1 MSRRPAIERLYAE
14 LSEEPGA
21 LSLDDEE
28 LKVLAEAL
36 NAAYNAGASSV
47 IGDEETPLVLVNRF
61 IKERTLR
68 FDDAMETSPREH
80 LREFETW
87 RRHARKVEGT

>member
-1 MSRRPAIERLYAE
+1 MSLPQELDRLWAQ
-14 LSEEPGA
+14 LSEGPGA

-28 LKVLAEAL
+28 WEAVSEAL
-36 NAAYNAGASSV
+36 NEAYNAGASSV
-47 IGDEETPLVLVNRF
+47 TGDQETPLALVTRF
-61 IKERTLR
+61 FKQRPLR

-87 RRHARKVEGT
+87 RRHSKGVGG